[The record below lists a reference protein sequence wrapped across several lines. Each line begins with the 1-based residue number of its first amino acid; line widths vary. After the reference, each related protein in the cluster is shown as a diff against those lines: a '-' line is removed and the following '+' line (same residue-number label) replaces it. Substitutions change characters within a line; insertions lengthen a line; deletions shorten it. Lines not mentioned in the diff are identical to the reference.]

1 MAHKKLL
8 SRQKTG
14 DESHQMVQHKGK
26 SERHDD
32 GDERRQDISEVV
44 LLNVYKN
51 EMKVDEI
58 SLK

>member
-1 MAHKKLL
+1 MALKKLL

-32 GDERRQDISEVV
+32 GDERRQNIAEVI
-44 LLNVYKN
+44 LLNINKD